1 MPPFDKTDREYYINI
16 TFPDWMIGENIILRN
31 VIRGVARG
39 FMVLKP
45 TKIFGELRN
54 AGI

>member
-1 MPPFDKTDREYYINI
+1 MSPFDKTSREYYINI
-16 TFPDWMIGENIILRN
+16 TFPDWVIVENVILRN

-39 FMVLKP
+39 FIMLKP
-45 TKIFGELRN
+45 TKIFGELRD